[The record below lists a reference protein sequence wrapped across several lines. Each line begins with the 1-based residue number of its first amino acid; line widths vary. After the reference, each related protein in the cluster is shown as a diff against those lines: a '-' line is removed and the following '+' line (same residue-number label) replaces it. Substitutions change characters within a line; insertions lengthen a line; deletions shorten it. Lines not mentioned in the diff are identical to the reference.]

1 MITDSLRKRM
11 LRGDILSGTF
21 VKTPSHDIIEIMAL
35 SGLDYITIDAEHAP
49 YDRGSLDACL
59 AVAKALNF
67 PTLVRVPSAERHEI
81 LKVLDSGAT
90 GVVVPHVDSVE
101 KATEVARWAR
111 FGHGGRGYAGSTRWA
126 GFATRKM
133 PELLAKSQEET
144 VVVVQIEEPEGVDAC
159 HEIAAVEGIDGLFVG
174 PADLAVCYGVTDI
187 NDKVIRDA
195 IAKVGDATRAAK
207 NCCITF
213 APDTSTA
220 AELNKLGVT
229 MFHIASEH
237 GFAMAGA
244 RHTASALA
252 ELASKV

>member
-1 MITDSLRKRM
+1 MAADNLRTRM

-35 SGLDYITIDAEHAP
+35 SGLDYVTVDTEHAP
-49 YDRGSLDACL
+49 FDRGRLDACL
-59 AVAKALNF
+59 AVARALDF
-67 PTLVRVPSAERHEI
+67 PVLVRVPSGDREEI

-90 GVVVPHVDSVE
+90 GVVVPHVDTHE
-101 KATEVARWAR
+101 KAEQVARWSR
-111 FGHGGRGYAGSTRWA
+111 FGHGGRGFAGSTRWA

-133 PELLAKSQEET
+133 PEILAQSEEET

-159 HEIAAVEGIDGLFVG
+159 MDIAAVNGVDGLFVG

-187 NDKVIRDA
+187 TDKLVRDG
-195 IAKVGDATRAAK
+195 IASVGAACK
-207 NCCITF
+207 KHNKTCITF
-213 APDTSTA
+213 APDTSS
-220 AELNKLGVT
+220 AEALNKLGVT

-244 RHTASALA
+244 RQVATALA
-252 ELASKV
+252 DLSN